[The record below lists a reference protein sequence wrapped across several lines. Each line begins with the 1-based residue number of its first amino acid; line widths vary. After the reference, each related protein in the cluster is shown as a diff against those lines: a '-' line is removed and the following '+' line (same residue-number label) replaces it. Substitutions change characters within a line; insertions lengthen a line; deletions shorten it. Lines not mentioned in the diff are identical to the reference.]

1 MDALF
6 TLLAQFSGLLRTA
19 LLAGGVA
26 LALVASA
33 DWAVRTRRLNP
44 FGGVARFLRT
54 NVDPRLAG
62 VERQVLRAGGHPSQT
77 PWWALVGYVVVAAL
91 ILAAFDMLLGL
102 LAQAYQAT
110 SLGGMGM
117 LMLIVRWTFGF
128 LRFAVLVR
136 VIGSWFPRAAASRWL
151 RWSFG
156 ATEWLLR
163 PLRGRI
169 PSIGVIDITPIVAYF
184 GLQVV
189 EWLLMRIFFSG
200 IS

>member
-1 MDALF
+1 MDATF
-6 TLLAQFSGLLRTA
+6 TLLATFSGFLRTA

-26 LALVASA
+26 LALVATA

-77 PWWALVGYVVVAAL
+77 PWWAFVAYVVVAAL
-91 ILAAFDMLLGL
+91 LLAAFDMLLGL
-102 LAQAYQAT
+102 VAQAYQAT
-110 SLGGMGM
+110 SLGSLGM
-117 LMLIVRWTFGF
+117 LMLLMHWTFAF

-136 VIGSWFPRAAASRWL
+136 VIGSWFPRAAASPWL
-151 RWSFG
+151 RWSHG

-163 PLRGRI
+163 PLRGVI
-169 PSIGVIDITPIVAYF
+169 PSLGMIDITPIVAYF

-189 EWLLMRIFFSG
+189 EWLLTRLLFSG

>member
-1 MDALF
+1 MDATF
-6 TLLAQFSGLLRTA
+6 TLLATFSGFLRTA

-26 LALVASA
+26 LALVAVA

-44 FGGVARFLRT
+44 FGGVARFLRS

-77 PWWALVGYVVVAAL
+77 PWWAFVAYVVVAAL

-110 SLGGMGM
+110 SLGSLGM
-117 LMLIVRWTFGF
+117 LMLLVHWSFAF

-136 VIGSWFPRAAASRWL
+136 VIGSWFPRAAASPWL
-151 RWSFG
+151 RWSYG

-163 PLRGRI
+163 PLRGVV
-169 PSIGVIDITPIVAYF
+169 PSIGMIDLTPIVAYF

-189 EWLLMRIFFSG
+189 EWLLTRVLFSG
-200 IS
+200 IA

>member
-1 MDALF
+1 MDATF
-6 TLLAQFSGLLRTA
+6 TLLATFSGFLRTV

-26 LALVASA
+26 LALVAVA

-44 FGGVARFLRT
+44 FGGVARFLRS

-77 PWWALVGYVVVAAL
+77 PWWAFVAYVVVAAL

-110 SLGGMGM
+110 SLGSLGM
-117 LMLIVRWTFGF
+117 LMLLVHWGFAF

-151 RWSFG
+151 RWSHG

-163 PLRGRI
+163 PLRGVV
-169 PSIGVIDITPIVAYF
+169 PSIGMIDLTPIVAYF

-189 EWLLMRIFFSG
+189 EWLLTRVLFSG

>member
-1 MDALF
+1 MDATF
-6 TLLAQFSGLLRTA
+6 TLLAAFSGFLRTA

-26 LALVASA
+26 LALVAVA

-44 FGGVARFLRT
+44 FGGVARFLRS

-77 PWWALVGYVVVAAL
+77 PWWAFVAYVVVAAL
-91 ILAAFDMLLGL
+91 ILGAFDMLLGL

-110 SLGGMGM
+110 SLGSLGM
-117 LMLIVRWTFGF
+117 LMLLVHWSFAF

-136 VIGSWFPRAAASRWL
+136 VIGSWFPRAAASPWL
-151 RWSFG
+151 RWSHG

-163 PLRGRI
+163 PLRGVV
-169 PSIGVIDITPIVAYF
+169 PSIGMIDLTPIVAYF

-189 EWLLMRIFFSG
+189 EWLLTRVLFSG
-200 IS
+200 IA

>member
-1 MDALF
+1 MDATF
-6 TLLAQFSGLLRTA
+6 TLLANISGFLRTV

-26 LALVASA
+26 LALIAGA

-62 VERQVLRAGGHPSQT
+62 VERQVLRAGGHPAQT
-77 PWWALVGYVVVAAL
+77 PFWAFLGYVVVAAL
-91 ILAAFDMLLGL
+91 ILAVFDMLSSLLG
-102 LAQAYQAT
+102 QAYQAT
-110 SLGGMGM
+110 SLGGLGV
-117 LMLIVRWTFGF
+117 LMLLVHWTFAF

-136 VIGSWFPRAAASRWL
+136 VIGSWFPRAAASPWL
-151 RWSFG
+151 RWSYG

-163 PLRGRI
+163 PLRGI
-169 PSIGVIDITPIVAYF
+169 LPSIGVIDITPIVAYF

-189 EWLLMRIFFSG
+189 EWLLTRLLFSG